1 MTTPAISR
9 TDVLVL
15 GAGMAGLT
23 AARTLAQQGLKV
35 LILEAQPRIGG
46 RILTHSVG
54 DLPIELGAEFVHGR
68 PPELLDLIAEAGCT
82 LYERSGD
89 HLSFEDGHLT
99 PQTDDDRSGTFD
111 PLEQLSTYHGE
122 DLSFTEY
129 LARGQIDEETR
140 QSAIGYVEGFNAAD
154 ATQAS
159 VLALGAQQRAED
171 ATEGNRIFRI
181 REGYNRLPEYLA
193 ARLRDLGADLRLNC
207 PVSSIRWR
215 PREVTVET
223 AHGSLTAPQCV
234 VTLPLGVLHS
244 GAVRFDPQPT
254 TLTQALTGLIMG
266 DVCRFTLVFRKRFW
280 QHLEPQP
287 EMQHLSFLFAF
298 DQLPSVWWTSHPEP
312 TATLTGWV
320 GGPRSAALLAQPDN
334 ILARNACDT
343 LATIFGLEPAWVWEQ
358 LLSIHTHNWTADP
371 HAHGAYSHVA
381 TGGLNASQTLTE
393 PVEQTLFFAGEH
405 TDTTGNW
412 GTVHAAVRSGLR
424 AAHQILNP

>member
-1 MTTPAISR
+1 MTNPAISR
-9 TDVLVL
+9 PDVLIL

-23 AARTLAQQGLKV
+23 AARTLAQQGRKV

-46 RILTHSVG
+46 RILTHRIG

-68 PPELLDLIAEAGCT
+68 PPELLDLITEAGCT
-82 LYERSGD
+82 LYERSGNQ
-89 HLSFEDGHLT
+89 LCFEDGRLT
-99 PQTDDDRSGTFD
+99 SQTDADRSGTFD

-129 LARGQIDEETR
+129 LATQQLDEATR

-154 ATQAS
+154 ARQAS
-159 VLALGAQQRAED
+159 ILALGAQQRAED
-171 ATEGNRIFRI
+171 ATEGDRIFCV
-181 REGYNRLPEYLA
+181 REGYSRLPEYLA
-193 ARLRDLGADLRLNC
+193 ARLRDLGADLRLSC

-215 PREVTVET
+215 PREVIVET
-223 AHGSLTAPQCV
+223 AQGLLTAPQCV
-234 VTLPLGVLHS
+234 ITLPLGVLHA

-254 TLTQALTGLIMG
+254 GLTQALTGLRMG
-266 DVCRFTLVFRKRFW
+266 SVCRFVLLFRRPFW

-287 EMQHLSFLFAF
+287 EVQHLSFLFAF
-298 DQLPSVWWTSHPEP
+298 GHSPAVWWTTHPEP

-320 GGPRSAALLAQPDN
+320 GGPRSAALLAQPDT
-334 ILARNACDT
+334 LARSACNT
-343 LATIFGLEPAWVWEQ
+343 LATIFSLEPAWIWEQ
-358 LLSIHTHNWTADP
+358 LLSLHTHNWTADP
-371 HAHGAYSHVA
+371 HSHGAYSYVA
-381 TGGLNASQTLTE
+381 TGGLNASQTLAE